1 MMKRAPATGMVA
13 VTAEFV
19 RLTCTTAPGDCAGI
33 GALGIAAKRV
43 LLSLATNM
51 LSVGPGRVMDEV
63 ALSEALSTM
72 PRVLLEEEV
81 PVLL

>member
-1 MMKRAPATGMVA
+1 
-13 VTAEFV
+13 
-19 RLTCTTAPGDCAGI
+19 
-33 GALGIAAKRV
+33 
-43 LLSLATNM
+43 M